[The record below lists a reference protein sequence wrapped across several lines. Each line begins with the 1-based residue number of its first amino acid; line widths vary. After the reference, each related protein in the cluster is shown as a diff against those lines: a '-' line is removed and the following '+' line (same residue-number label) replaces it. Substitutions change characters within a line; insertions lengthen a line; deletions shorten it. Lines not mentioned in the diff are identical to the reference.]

1 MKSPDNESNVHHSN
15 YLFGFALA
23 LVLTILAFGLVIVG
37 AGVPFGSITSLF
49 GFLHYGHISMGEIP
63 HQSIM
68 IGIFILAFV
77 QILVHLRYFLH
88 LGFSPSQR
96 WNTLTI
102 FFTLLIIIIMA
113 GGTLWII
120 FSLNTRLMPGTPDL
134 NAY

>member
-1 MKSPDNESNVHHSN
+1 MKSSVNESNVHHSN
-15 YLFGFALA
+15 YLLGFTLA
-23 LVLTILAFGLVIVG
+23 LVLTLLAFGLVIAG

-49 GFLHYGHISMGEIP
+49 SFLHGQVSLGEIP
-63 HQSIM
+63 HRSIM

-96 WNTLTI
+96 WNMLTI
-102 FFTLLIIIIMA
+102 LFTLLIIIIMA

-120 FSLNTRLMPGTPDL
+120 FSLNARMMPGTL
-134 NAY
+134 N